1 MWAFGILTV
10 SINFYFMAKIN
21 NEFIDQVVHK
31 LNTKEEFKFIIDR
44 LEHSIIMVENDKI
57 EFVNGKFLNQF

>member
-1 MWAFGILTV
+1 MWAVGILTV

-21 NEFIDQVVHK
+21 SEFIDQVVHK